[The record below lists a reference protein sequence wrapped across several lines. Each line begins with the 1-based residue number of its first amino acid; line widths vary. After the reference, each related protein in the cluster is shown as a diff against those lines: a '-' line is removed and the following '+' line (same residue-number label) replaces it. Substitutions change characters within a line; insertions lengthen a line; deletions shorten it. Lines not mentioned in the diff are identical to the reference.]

1 MDWLTS
7 LGIPQQYTGFATVL
21 FVLFAAGFAAYSRTL
36 GKREGPDRPKVQE
49 FYAAG
54 QLADMGP
61 VKELVEGVG
70 LLIQQ
75 QVRTN
80 MRLEAV
86 AAALK
91 EVAVLYEGQLEAQA
105 TQEEVE
111 ERAQQ
116 LFERRLAEER
126 PPRRRPS
133 RRKTITP
140 KGS

>member
-1 MDWLTS
+1 MEWLTS
-7 LGIPQQYTGFATVL
+7 LGIPQEYTGFATVA
-21 FVLFAAGFAAYSRTL
+21 FVILAAGFAAYSRTI
-36 GKREGPDRPKVQE
+36 GKKEGPDRPKVQE

-80 MRLEAV
+80 MHLEAT
-86 AAALK
+86 ADAIKGLAK
-91 EVAVLYEGQLEAQA
+91 LYEEHLEAQA

-111 ERAQQ
+111 DRAQQ

-126 PPRRRPS
+126 PLRRRIPTRKKPS
-133 RRKTITP
+133 T
-140 KGS
+140 G